1 MSVNAYR
8 MRNNARLFEMNVHA
22 RQLRGHAGPSTMSNE
37 CCRNALMKN
46 AIMLVCN
53 LMKVNAKWS
62 LNARECSQ
70 VNMKMNEKKCN
81 IAVKCMNN
89 STI

>member
-1 MSVNAYR
+1 MQD
-8 MRNNARLFEMNVHA
+8 NVHA

-70 VNMKMNEKKCN
+70 VNMKMNEKK
-81 IAVKCMNN
+81 AA
-89 STI
+89 